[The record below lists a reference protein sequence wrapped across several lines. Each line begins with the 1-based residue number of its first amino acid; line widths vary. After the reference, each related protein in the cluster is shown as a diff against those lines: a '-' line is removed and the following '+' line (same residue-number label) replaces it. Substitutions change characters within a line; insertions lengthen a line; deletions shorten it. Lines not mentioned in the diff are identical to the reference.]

1 MAQAF
6 KILPDITVVRFPGG
20 GEIKSCE
27 SVIWPFLRLLMTC
40 NLFESMT
47 KRLSLS
53 LPFMRKCFDWIYTL
67 YIGRMIS
74 TTTYRER

>member
-6 KILPDITVVRFPGG
+6 KILPDITVVRFPRG

-27 SVIWPFLRLLMTC
+27 SVVWPFLRLLMTC